1 MVTIRT
7 FATGGAILAVVVVVA
22 SLAVIGPS
30 DFFLPEQ
37 STQVDEELADGDA
50 EVLASGSFVGTSG
63 YDVTGT
69 VLLLRDDEGLF
80 LRFENY
86 SQTQGPDVFVYVTP
100 SPTPD
105 SRAEITAG
113 TKVPIDGGADDGEST
128 KEGTFTQRL
137 PEGVTAADI
146 NGVGIW
152 CERFSAPF
160 GYAELNPVSGET
172 T

>member
-1 MVTIRT
+1 MIARRT
-7 FATGGAILAVVVVVA
+7 FAIGGAILAVVA
-22 SLAVIGPS
+22 LSISLAVIGPS

-37 STQVDEELADGDA
+37 STQVDEPLIDGDA
-50 EVLASGSFVGTSG
+50 EVLKRGSFVGTSG

-69 VLLLRDDEGLF
+69 VLLMRDDEGLF

-105 SRAEITAG
+105 TSAEITAG

-137 PEGVTAADI
+137 PDDVGAEDL
-146 NGVGIW
+146 NGVGVW
-152 CERFSAPF
+152 CERFSTPF
-160 GYAELNPVSGET
+160 GYAELSPESG
-172 T
+172 